1 MTLVDI
7 ISNGGL
13 LCDGDWIEKKDQDVR
28 GKVRL
33 IQLAD
38 IGDGEFKD
46 KSSKY
51 ITLETAERL
60 HCTFLEKGDI
70 LIARLP
76 EPLGRACIFPLE
88 GAYITAVDIAIL
100 RIKDISINPQYIM
113 YLINSST
120 FRSQIKQ
127 YESGTTRKRISRK
140 NLEKIE
146 FSLPNLEIQNRI
158 VARIEELF
166 SKLDKAVDTLKTT
179 KEQLAV
185 YRQAV
190 LKAAFEGKYTK
201 WWRKNHNVSA
211 NEEYCELR
219 KENQVFKDT
228 SGDENDLSLNIPDE
242 WMKVRLGEIFDVEV
256 GATPS
261 RQHAEYWNG
270 SIPWVSSGEVRFT
283 TINKTREMIT
293 DIGLKNASTNLQ
305 PIGTVL
311 LAMIGEGKTR
321 GQSAILNIPAAH
333 NQNTAAI
340 LVSKTLCQP
349 KYIYY
354 FLQLN
359 YENTRRVGSGN
370 NQKALNKE
378 RVRAIRIPFAPIAEQ
393 SIIVKE
399 IEKRLS
405 ICENIEQT
413 VNTALA
419 QADTM
424 RQSILKQ
431 AFEGKK
437 DVY

>member
-1 MTLVDI
+1 MYPIKKLQDCATI
-7 ISNGGL
+7 IAGQSPESKYYNSTGEGIPFFQGKADFGEL
-13 LCDGDWIEKKDQDVR
+13 YP
-28 GKVRL
+28 KVRVYC
-33 IQLAD
+33 
-38 IGDGEFKD
+38 
-46 KSSKY
+46 SSPTKIAQY
-51 ITLETAERL
+51 N
-60 HCTFLEKGDI
+60 DI
-70 LIARLP
+70 LLSVRAPVGPTNLSPGTVCI
-76 EPLGRACIFPLE
+76 GRGLA
-88 GAYITAVDIAIL
+88 AIRPDDSL
-100 RIKDISINPQYIM
+100 DLK
-113 YLINSST
+113 YLLYY
-120 FRSQIKQ
+120 FRYFETQLSAKGT
-127 YESGTTRKRISRK
+127 GTTFKAINQKLIK
-140 NLEKIE
+140 NLEIPIPPLNE
-146 FSLPNLEIQNRI
+146 QSRV
-158 VARIEELF
+158 VAHIEELF
-166 SKLDKAVDTLKTT
+166 SELDKAVDTLKTT
-179 KEQLAV
+179 KEQLEV

-228 SGDENDLSLNIPDE
+228 SGDENELSLNIPDE

-419 QADTM
+419 QADAM

-431 AFEGKK
+431 AFEGKI
-437 DVY
+437 

>member
-1 MTLVDI
+1 MYNYIPL
-7 ISNGGL
+7 
-13 LCDGDWIEKKDQDVR
+13 EQA
-28 GKVRL
+28 
-33 IQLAD
+33 AD
-38 IGDGEFKD
+38 ILDSYRKPVNNKERLNLIKGKPLDELFPYYGATGQVGWIDSFLTDGE
-46 KSSKY
+46 Y
-51 ITLETAERL
+51 ILLGEDGAPFLNPYAE
-60 HCTFLEKGDI
+60 K
-70 LIARLP
+70 
-76 EPLGRACIFPLE
+76 
-88 GAYITAVDIAIL
+88 AYIIYGKTWVNNHAHIL
-100 RIKDISINPQYIM
+100 RSKTNNEFLCY
-113 YLINSST
+113 YLNY
-120 FRSQIKQ
+120 FNYKN
-127 YESGTTRKRISRK
+127 YVSGTTRLKLTQAQMRK
-140 NLEKIE
+140 IPI
-146 FSLPNLEIQNRI
+146 PNIPSDEQFRI

-166 SKLDKAVDTLKTT
+166 SELDKAVGTLKTT
-179 KEQLAV
+179 KEQLEV

-228 SGDENDLSLNIPDE
+228 SGDENELSLNIPDE

-378 RVRAIRIPFAPIAEQ
+378 RVRAIRVPFAPIAEQ

-419 QADTM
+419 QADAM

-431 AFEGKK
+431 TFEEKI
-437 DVY
+437 

>member
-1 MTLVDI
+1 MSYKKVK
-7 ISNGGL
+7 IS
-13 LCDGDWIEKKDQDVR
+13 
-28 GKVRL
+28 
-33 IQLAD
+33 D
-38 IGDGEFKD
+38 IGKIVSGATPKTKD
-46 KSSKY
+46 VDNYGGSIAWITPADLSGYTSKY
-51 ITLETAERL
+51 ISHGSRNITQKGYDSCSTHLMPRGTVLFSSRAPIGYVAIAENSI
-60 HCTFLEKGDI
+60 CTNQGFKSIVPNDDIDSEFLYYQLQYLRKKIQEKG
-70 LIARLP
+70 
-76 EPLGRACIFPLE
+76 
-88 GAYITAVDIAIL
+88 
-100 RIKDISINPQYIM
+100 
-113 YLINSST
+113 
-120 FRSQIKQ
+120 
-127 YESGTTRKRISRK
+127 SGTTFKEISGK
-140 NLEKIE
+140 VLGETDIVVPSLEE
-146 FSLPNLEIQNRI
+146 QFRI

-166 SKLDKAVDTLKTT
+166 SELDKAVDTLKTT
-179 KEQLAV
+179 KEQLEV

-228 SGDENDLSLNIPDE
+228 SGDENELSLNIPDE

-293 DIGLKNASTNLQ
+293 DIGLKNASSNLQ

-359 YENTRRVGSGN
+359 YENTRLLAVLVLATI
-370 NQKALNKE
+370 KKH
-378 RVRAIRIPFAPIAEQ
+378 
-393 SIIVKE
+393 SIKNE
-399 IEKRLS
+399 
-405 ICENIEQT
+405 
-413 VNTALA
+413 
-419 QADTM
+419 
-424 RQSILKQ
+424 
-431 AFEGKK
+431 
-437 DVY
+437 

>member
-1 MTLVDI
+1 MYPIKKLQDCATI
-7 ISNGGL
+7 IAGQSPESKYYNSTGEGIPFFQGKADFGEL
-13 LCDGDWIEKKDQDVR
+13 YP
-28 GKVRL
+28 KVRVYC
-33 IQLAD
+33 
-38 IGDGEFKD
+38 
-46 KSSKY
+46 SSPTKIAQY
-51 ITLETAERL
+51 N
-60 HCTFLEKGDI
+60 DI
-70 LIARLP
+70 LLSVRAPVGPTNLSPGTVCI
-76 EPLGRACIFPLE
+76 GRGLA
-88 GAYITAVDIAIL
+88 AIRPDDSL
-100 RIKDISINPQYIM
+100 DLK
-113 YLINSST
+113 YLLYY
-120 FRSQIKQ
+120 FRYFETQLSAKGT
-127 YESGTTRKRISRK
+127 GTTFKAINQKLIK
-140 NLEKIE
+140 NLEIPIPPLNE
-146 FSLPNLEIQNRI
+146 QSRI
-158 VARIEELF
+158 VSRIDELF
-166 SKLDKAVDTLKTT
+166 SELDKAVDTLKTT
-179 KEQLAV
+179 KEQLEV

-228 SGDENDLSLNIPDE
+228 SGDENELSLNIPDE

-378 RVRAIRIPFAPIAEQ
+378 RVRAIRVPFAPIAEQ

>member
-1 MTLVDI
+1 M
-7 ISNGGL
+7 ISSNMKWKEVLEIKSG
-13 LCDGDWIEKKDQDVR
+13 KNQKDV
-28 GKVRL
+28 
-33 IQLAD
+33 AD
-38 IGDGEFKD
+38 INGSYPIYGSGGIIGYSKEYLCPAGTTIIGRKGTINSPLYVNEPFWNVDTAFGLIPSQQLVSKYLYYFCCFFNFKALD
-46 KSSKY
+46 KSTTIPSLAKRD
-51 ITLETAERL
+51 LENVEM
-60 HCTFLEKGDI
+60 
-70 LIARLP
+70 P
-76 EPLGRACIFPLE
+76 VPPLDE
-88 GAYITAVDIAIL
+88 
-100 RIKDISINPQYIM
+100 Q
-113 YLINSST
+113 SS
-120 FRSQIKQ
+120 
-127 YESGTTRKRISRK
+127 
-140 NLEKIE
+140 
-146 FSLPNLEIQNRI
+146 I

-166 SKLDKAVDTLKTT
+166 SELDKAVGTLKTT
-179 KEQLAV
+179 KEQLEV

-211 NEEYCELR
+211 NEEYCVLR

-228 SGDENDLSLNIPDE
+228 SGDENELSLNIPDE

-321 GQSAILNIPAAH
+321 GQSALLNIPAAH

-378 RVRAIRIPFAPIAEQ
+378 RVRAIRVPFAPIAEQ

-419 QADTM
+419 QADAM

-431 AFEGKK
+431 AFEGKI
-437 DVY
+437 

>member
-1 MTLVDI
+1 M
-7 ISNGGL
+7 N
-13 LCDGDWIEKKDQDVR
+13 WKK
-28 GKVRL
+28 
-33 IQLAD
+33 
-38 IGDGEFKD
+38 
-46 KSSKY
+46 
-51 ITLETAERL
+51 
-60 HCTFLEKGDI
+60 
-70 LIARLP
+70 
-76 EPLGRACIFPLE
+76 EPLGKICK
-88 GAYITAVDIAIL
+88 T
-100 RIKDISINPQYIM
+100 
-113 YLINSST
+113 T
-120 FRSQIKQ
+120 
-127 YESGTTRKRISRK
+127 SGGTPSRK
-140 NLEKIE
+140 NQSYYQNGTIPWVKSGELENNIITTSEEFITEEGLLNSSAKIFPAGTLLIALYGATIGKLAFLGIDAATNQAVCGIFQNE
-146 FSLPNLEIQNRI
+146 NVSLKYLYYYLLFQRPNLVKQGVGGAQPNISQTILKKLEISYPDSITEQQRI

-166 SKLDKAVDTLKTT
+166 SELDKAVDTLKTT
-179 KEQLAV
+179 KEQLEV

-228 SGDENDLSLNIPDE
+228 SGDENELSLNIPDE

-378 RVRAIRIPFAPIAEQ
+378 RVRAIRVPFAPIAEQ

-419 QADTM
+419 QADAM

-431 AFEGKK
+431 AFEGKIQ
-437 DVY
+437 

>member
-166 SKLDKAVDTLKTT
+166 SKFDKAVDTLKTT

-190 LKAAFEGKYTK
+190 LKDAFSDFEK
-201 WWRKNHNVSA
+201 
-211 NEEYCELR
+211 
-219 KENQVFKDT
+219 KDSIRNLTMVVT
-228 SGDENDLSLNIPDE
+228 SGSRGWAKYYSNRGALFVRIGNLTHSGIDIDFRDIQHITPPDNAEGVRTRLQPNDVLVSITADL
-242 WMKVRLGEIFDVEV
+242 
-256 GATPS
+256 
-261 RQHAEYWNG
+261 G
-270 SIPWVSSGEVRFT
+270 SIGFVSEKVEEAYINQHIALVRFQ
-283 TINKTREMIT
+283 NPVQGRFMAWYLRSEYGQK
-293 DIGLKNASTNLQ
+293 DLLKNKRGGGKLGLGLDDIRDTPV
-305 PIGTVL
+305 PIVDD
-311 LAMIGEGKTR
+311 I
-321 GQSAILNIPAAH
+321 
-333 NQNTAAI
+333 TATEI
-340 LVSKTLCQP
+340 VDKVEE
-349 KYIYY
+349 
-354 FLQLN
+354 QLS
-359 YENTRRVGSGN
+359 VCDS
-370 NQKALNKE
+370 
-378 RVRAIRIPFAPIAEQ
+378 
-393 SIIVKE
+393 
-399 IEKRLS
+399 IEK
-405 ICENIEQT
+405 T
-413 VNTALA
+413 VDTALA
-419 QADTM
+419 QADAM

-431 AFEGKK
+431 AFEEGS
-437 DVY
+437 V